1 MLQIVYRCMGGCT
14 VGDDV
19 VIGVGVDV
27 DTGDEVDIG
36 VGVGVNTG
44 DAERGMVQLW
54 MRLMKWCNA
63 LKETEAPD
71 LLASI
76 VELQNLLVLGVL
88 GDFYPSS
95 CVKT

>member
-1 MLQIVYRCMGGCT
+1 MLQIVYRCMG
-14 VGDDV
+14 DDV
-19 VIGVGVDV
+19 VIGVDV

-63 LKETEAPD
+63 LK
-71 LLASI
+71 
-76 VELQNLLVLGVL
+76 
-88 GDFYPSS
+88 
-95 CVKT
+95 

>member
-19 VIGVGVDV
+19 VIGVDVDTGDEIDIGVGVDV

-63 LKETEAPD
+63 LK
-71 LLASI
+71 
-76 VELQNLLVLGVL
+76 
-88 GDFYPSS
+88 
-95 CVKT
+95 